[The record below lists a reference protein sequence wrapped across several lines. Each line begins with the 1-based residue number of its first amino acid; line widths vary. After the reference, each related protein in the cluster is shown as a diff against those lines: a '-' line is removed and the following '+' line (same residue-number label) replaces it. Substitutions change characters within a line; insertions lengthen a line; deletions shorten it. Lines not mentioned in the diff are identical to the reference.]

1 MGLDEFLI
9 ICYTEG
15 MDRMTRK
22 ATGWTLG
29 AIAILGPISDGKI
42 GAGQVRADKIAA
54 VMAAQ
59 KEAMGVIWA
68 QS

>member
-1 MGLDEFLI
+1 MGLDDVLI

-29 AIAILGPISDGKI
+29 AIAILGLISDGKI
-42 GAGQVRADKIAA
+42 GAGQVRADKIAS
-54 VMAAQ
+54 VMVAQ
-59 KEAMGVIWA
+59 KEAKGVI
-68 QS
+68 